1 MRLKLLSSIGISVL
15 LFVVGLKLDVGL
27 IRSVGPVALATGLGQ
42 IVFTALF
49 GFLLSLALGFAP
61 VKAIYIAVCLTFSST
76 IIIVKLLSDKR
87 EIDSLHGRIAV
98 GFLVVQ
104 DIAVILAMILLT
116 SFNRSQGGGGIVGP
130 GDPAAAGGHSLCAG
144 HRCHDALGDAAAAG
158 PLGPEPGTAGAVRRG
173 LGGGAGG
180 PGRWREVQQGGRSLP
195 GRCVDRL
202 YGLPRGDRLTAD
214 RPARFSAAV
223 LLHRSGLQASTSRP
237 QACSSGPPWCC
248 RSSCWW
254 AIH

>member
-1 MRLKLLSSIGISVL
+1 ML

-27 IRSVGPVALATGLGQ
+27 IRSVGPVALATGMGQ

-49 GFLLSLALGFAP
+49 GFLLSLGLGFAP

-116 SFNRSQGGGGIVGP
+116 SFNPEQGGGGFLAQAIRLLLVG
-130 GDPAAAGGHSLCAG
+130 AAFV
-144 HRCHDALGDAAAAG
+144 LGTLATMRWVMP
-158 PLGPEPGTAGAVRRG
+158 PL
-173 LGGGAGG
+173 LG
-180 PGRWREVQQGGRSLP
+180 
-195 GRCVDRL
+195 RL
-202 YGLPRGDRLTAD
+202 A
-214 RPARFSAAV
+214 
-223 LLHRSGLQASTSRP
+223 Q
-237 QACSSGPPWCC
+237 
-248 RSSCWW
+248 
-254 AIH
+254 

>member
-1 MRLKLLSSIGISVL
+1 MTFSTVFQELAAILVIAGVIGVLALKLRQPLIISYIVTGIVAGPAVLGWASGGSEIKLLSSIGIAVL

-49 GFLLSLALGFAP
+49 GFLLSLGLGFAP

-116 SFNRSQGGGGIVGP
+116 SFNPEQGSGGFLAQAIRLLLVG
-130 GDPAAAGGHSLCAG
+130 AAFVLGTVATMRWVMPPLLGRLAQNQELLVLFAVAWAVGLA
-144 HRCHDALGDAAAAG
+144 AL
-158 PLGPEPGTAGAVRRG
+158 
-173 LGGGAGG
+173 
-180 PGRWREVQQGGRSLP
+180 
-195 GRCVDRL
+195 
-202 YGLPRGDRLTAD
+202 AD
-214 RPARFSAAV
+214 
-223 LLHRSGLQASTSRP
+223 
-237 QACSSGPPWCC
+237 
-248 RSSCWW
+248 
-254 AIH
+254 